1 MIQSIWELF
10 NVSASQTGKYQ
21 TEQGALSLKQ
31 EGGKEFDSRA
41 GHIPEK
47 DEPMSLHNARLLPDD
62 TDNSHTIILNSKG
75 QAGKDRLKAAG
86 CQALGAKHGPQ
97 CNATGTHRRY
107 CGGDRDHQHGHSA
120 HKVCDIHLKTRHSEF
135 L

>member
-86 CQALGAKHGPQ
+86 CQALGAKHGPH
-97 CNATGTHRRY
+97 AMLLVLTEGTVAAIGIISTDTARTKCVTY
-107 CGGDRDHQHGHSA
+107 
-120 HKVCDIHLKTRHSEF
+120 I
-135 L
+135 